1 MKRDVAFE
9 GTWIGA
15 EAWPHDRWGM
25 QTEDVTVMKRRAII
39 GSVILALLSAGLLV
53 ACRGG
58 GNEEATPTAETD
70 AEAAD
75 ENAQAG
81 DAPADARAAHSLHV
95 RSTDRAKTA
104 LGSRI

>member
-1 MKRDVAFE
+1 
-9 GTWIGA
+9 
-15 EAWPHDRWGM
+15 M

-75 ENAQAG
+75 AHAEAN
-81 DAPADARAAHSLHV
+81 ARASHSLHV
-95 RSTDRAKTA
+95 ERNAFGVGIRGGPGETVARPPS
-104 LGSRI
+104 